1 MDITRLLLATLLVF
15 LCILAAY
22 SHLAPEEEPR
32 DDGSL
37 RSNSSMKVLDIPSVS
52 IVALNKKSQKISRTE
67 AEKRTRSSKK
77 KAPMKKVAR
86 PRPPPP
92 TPCVATRD
100 SCKSPSP
107 PCCDPCASCVC
118 RFFGSVCSC
127 RVLNRN
133 C

>member
-52 IVALNKKSQKISRTE
+52 IVALNKKSKKISRTE

-92 TPCVATRD
+92 TPCVAARD